1 VIRLAAILALVLA
14 QITLAVA
21 AGVPRFNIK
30 ATCRQA
36 QPLAGSGDKN
46 VYQGCVVSEVE
57 ARKQLAKLWRSF
69 KDSSRRSCVG
79 ETQIGGVPSYV
90 DLLSC
95 LQLDKEA
102 GSLPQ

>member
-1 VIRLAAILALVLA
+1 MIRLTTILALIVA
-14 QITLAVA
+14 QITLAIA
-21 AGVPRFNIK
+21 AGLPRFDIR

-36 QPLAGSGDKN
+36 QPLSGSGDKE
-46 VYQGCVVSEVE
+46 VYQGCVDSENE
-57 ARKQLAKLWRSF
+57 ARDRLAKSWRSF
-69 KDSSRRSCVG
+69 KSSSRRDCLG

-95 LQLDKEA
+95 LQLGKEA

>member
-1 VIRLAAILALVLA
+1 
-14 QITLAVA
+14 VA

-36 QPLAGSGDKN
+36 QPLSGLGDKS
-46 VYQGCVVSEVE
+46 VYRGCVDSEVE
-57 ARKQLAKLWRSF
+57 ARKKLAKLWRSF
-69 KDSSRRSCVG
+69 KVSSRMSCVG
-79 ETQIGGVPSYV
+79 ETPIGGIPSYV

>member
-1 VIRLAAILALVLA
+1 MIRLTAILALVLT
-14 QITLAVA
+14 QTTLAEA
-21 AGVPRFNIK
+21 AGLPRFDIK

-36 QPLAGSGDKN
+36 QPLLGTGDKN
-46 VYQGCVVSEVE
+46 VYQGCVDSEVE
-57 ARKQLAKLWRSF
+57 ARKQLAKLWQSF

>member
-1 VIRLAAILALVLA
+1 VIRLTAILALVLA
-14 QITLAVA
+14 QFTVA
-21 AGVPRFNIK
+21 AAAGLPRFNIR

-36 QPLAGSGDKN
+36 QPLLGSGDKD
-46 VYQGCVVSEVE
+46 VYQGCMDSEVQ
-57 ARKQLAKLWRSF
+57 ARERLAKSWLSF
-69 KDSSRRSCVG
+69 KNGSRKNCVG

-95 LQLDKEA
+95 LQLEKEA